1 MGARCESRVVRGPAV
16 QGPSVQVTGSERLTC
31 WRGTIGGMA
40 VIHDKDRLEGATSLQ
55 AWKDA
60 AAEQLEGMQQV
71 DIAGSAD
78 SKNPEEAAEIS
89 AGIRLRVAPVLSRRA
104 MAMAVRYSLYLLEKR
119 APGPGVEVRV
129 APYAAVKVLEGPA
142 SDPHNLTP
150 PDVIELEPAVW
161 LRLACGITRW
171 QEEKDAGHITAV
183 GPRDDLHRFLP
194 LV

>member
-1 MGARCESRVVRGPAV
+1 
-16 QGPSVQVTGSERLTC
+16 
-31 WRGTIGGMA
+31 MA

-60 AAEQLEGMQQV
+60 AAEQLEGMQAGCAARLANSA
-71 DIAGSAD
+71 DTAGSAD
-78 SKNPEEAAEIS
+78 SKNPEEAGGVP

-161 LRLACGITRW
+161 LRLACGVTRW

>member
-1 MGARCESRVVRGPAV
+1 
-16 QGPSVQVTGSERLTC
+16 
-31 WRGTIGGMA
+31 MA
-40 VIHDKDRLEGATSLQ
+40 VIHDKDRLEGATSLK

-60 AAEQLEGMQQV
+60 AFEQLEMLVAEGDGTEQGDGV
-71 DIAGSAD
+71 GGG
-78 SKNPEEAAEIS
+78 NVAA
-89 AGIRLRVAPVLSRRA
+89 LRMRVSPTLGRRA

-129 APYAAVKVLEGPA
+129 APYAAVKVLDGPA

-161 LRLACGITRW
+161 LRMACGVTTW
-171 QEEKDAGHITAV
+171 QEEKDEGHISAV
-183 GPRDDLHRFLP
+183 GPRDDLRRFLP

>member
-1 MGARCESRVVRGPAV
+1 
-16 QGPSVQVTGSERLTC
+16 
-31 WRGTIGGMA
+31 MA